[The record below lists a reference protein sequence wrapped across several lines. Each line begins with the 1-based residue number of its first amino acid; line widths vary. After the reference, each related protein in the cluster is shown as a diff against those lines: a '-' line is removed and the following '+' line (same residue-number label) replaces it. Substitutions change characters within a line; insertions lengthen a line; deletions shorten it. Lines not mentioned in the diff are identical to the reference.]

1 MKTIVDTPVW
11 IEYFK
16 NNPDVTPFVDQG
28 LLAGTVFMVGPV
40 LSELLQAVKSEKE
53 LEKLTDCIDAAP
65 FMESRFEDWQ
75 LAGLLAYKL
84 RKKGIT
90 IPLTDLFIAALSLNS
105 GASLFTYDHHFDYI
119 PEVVLRKERPE
130 E

>member
-1 MKTIVDTPVW
+1 MKTIVDTSVW

-40 LSELLQAVKSEKE
+40 LSELLQGVKSKKE
-53 LEKLTDCIDAAP
+53 LEKLTDCIDAVP

-84 RKKGIT
+84 RKRGIT